1 MPDLNLKYDEILIT
15 APSATGDQ
23 MRLIVDKCKQ
33 TGKRYKTVP
42 AINEIIDGEISL
54 AAVRDV
60 SYSDLLGREEVK
72 LDMNSIESMLQ
83 GKRVLI
89 TGAGGSIGSELVKQ
103 CLSFS
108 PSEIIC
114 LDTSEENIYKL
125 DQSFSKV
132 RSKTILKTVLAS
144 VNIKNECEKVFS
156 ENRPNIVF
164 HAAAY
169 KHVPIQELHPW
180 TAVNTNIGG
189 TLNMWNYQTNTK

>member
-1 MPDLNLKYDEILIT
+1 MNLKYDEILIT

-132 RSKTILKTVLAS
+132 RSTPIENCTSIEISKTNAKKYFLKIVQIL
-144 VNIKNECEKVFS
+144 FS
-156 ENRPNIVF
+156 RCCI
-164 HAAAY
+164 
-169 KHVPIQELHPW
+169 
-180 TAVNTNIGG
+180 
-189 TLNMWNYQTNTK
+189 